1 MDEEH
6 SLSDAHIEKYM
17 TEFELSKEQ
26 IIQLHEDFFGIQRK
40 EMKCCLGSSTLRIGI
55 VNNSFVA
62 IAENG
67 ALEKRM
73 LLEKRMIEN
82 GCYDSYNVKFQEFLR
97 QHSKSSKESSSCD
110 RM

>member
-55 VNNSFVA
+55 VNNAFVA

-67 ALEKRM
+67 ALENKT
-73 LLEKRMIEN
+73 IEN
-82 GCYDSYNVKFQEFLR
+82 GCYHSYNAKFHEFLR
-97 QHSKSSKESSSCD
+97 QYSKSSKESSLCD

>member
-6 SLSDAHIEKYM
+6 SLSDNHIEKYV

-26 IIQLHEDFFGIQRK
+26 IIQMHEDFFGIQRK

-67 ALEKRM
+67 VLENR
-73 LLEKRMIEN
+73 LIEN

>member
-6 SLSDAHIEKYM
+6 SLSDNHIEKYV

-26 IIQLHEDFFGIQRK
+26 IIQMHEDFFGIQRK

-67 ALEKRM
+67 AL
-73 LLEKRMIEN
+73 IEN